1 MWAWLIGTG
10 QPGLGGAGIWSRI
23 CWTWVNPLIN
33 KGWAE
38 TLEEDDARFLVP
50 ARDEVEP
57 LAARFESKYEQILKA
72 RTARRARGVTRAP
85 LVNATTEA
93 LLRIFWLE
101 FIWHSFWALVETAAR
116 VLSPLA
122 LREFLRWLQRDAADG
137 AAEADW
143 RGWLLAL
150 AVLAGGGSL
159 TLIHHVFFWVGMR
172 LGYIMR
178 QQVVSAIHAKV
189 LRLNSASVA
198 HASTGT

>member
-1 MWAWLIGTG
+1 MCPRTHPRAVP
-10 QPGLGGAGIWSRI
+10 QP
-23 CWTWVNPLIN
+23 P
-33 KGWAE
+33 
-38 TLEEDDARFLVP
+38 P
-50 ARDEVEP
+50 
-57 LAARFESKYEQILKA
+57 KA

-159 TLIHHVFFWVGMR
+159 TLIHHVFFWWAGLTAEVWFGTIWTPNAGTVGR
-172 LGYIMR
+172 EGWGG
-178 QQVVSAIHAKV
+178 VC
-189 LRLNSASVA
+189 A
-198 HASTGT
+198 HGRE